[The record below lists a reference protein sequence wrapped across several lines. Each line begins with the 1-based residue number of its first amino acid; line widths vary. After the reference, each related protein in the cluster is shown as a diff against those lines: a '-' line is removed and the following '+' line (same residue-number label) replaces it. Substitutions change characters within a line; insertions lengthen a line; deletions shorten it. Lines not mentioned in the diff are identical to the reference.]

1 MIDWTPIMIALVGG
15 IFSTIGII
23 ATDLINRNV
32 KDAAAAATLNNA
44 VKNSLGAIEQAT
56 DEAVRKAAPH
66 TVIPGVTPQM
76 AVGIQYTLDHAGAEA
91 ARFGITPAAIA
102 EKINAQIGLAKIAV
116 AEGQQPAPPV
126 AS

>member
-1 MIDWTPIMIALVGG
+1 MTIEWTPIIVALMGG
-15 IFSTIGII
+15 IFSIIGMV
-23 ATDLINRNV
+23 ATAIVNKNF

-66 TVIPGVTPQM
+66 TAIPGVTPQM

-102 EKINAQIGLAKIAV
+102 DKINAQIGLAKIAV
-116 AEGQQPAPPV
+116 AEGQAAPPV